1 MIIEVGLI
9 MKMLNDSLI
18 RKEFVRKYIKDRSI
32 TFHELAV
39 KRGIAVADIVT
50 VNSFAHCYEIKSDV
64 DSLSRLPS
72 QVNTFSD
79 VFKKVTLITTYKH
92 LTKAKYIIPSWWG
105 VIVAKQVKDEV
116 VFNYIRKSTLNPK
129 NTSSD
134 LLKILWNDELKS
146 ILSSRDIPF
155 KKGFNRDELVDAII
169 RNSSSKF
176 INDIFLAKMNERINQ
191 FHHK

>member
-1 MIIEVGLI
+1 

-32 TFHELAV
+32 VFHELAV
-39 KRGIAVADIVT
+39 KRGIAIADIVT

-72 QVNTFSD
+72 QVNSFSD

-92 LTKAKYIIPSWWG
+92 LTKAKSIIPSWWG
-105 VIVAKQVKDEV
+105 IIVAKQVKEEV
-116 VFNYIRKSTLNPK
+116 IFNYVRKSMMNPRD
-129 NTSSD
+129 TSYD

-146 ILSSRDIPF
+146 ILSAKEIPF
-155 KKGFNRDELVDAII
+155 KKGFNRDELVNVIVK
-169 RNSSSKF
+169 NSSSKF
-176 INDIFLAKMNERINQ
+176 ISDMFLAKMNERVNQ
-191 FHHK
+191 SYHK